1 MEEKEDVAMF
11 SPRIILV
18 PTDFSNYSDNA
29 LKYAIDIARQYRAK
43 IYLLHVID
51 EYIQQCV
58 DDYCLSDAT
67 LKEIEQASITNS
79 TDRLQQEQNR
89 VAGGATDVAISA
101 YVKRGVPYEEIL
113 REQEEKDIDLIV
125 LSSHGRTGIRRM
137 LIGSVAEKVTRAA
150 KCPVLLVRA

>member
-1 MEEKEDVAMF
+1 MF